1 MRRRILAGNWKM
13 NKSLQEVEA
22 FVLELEKEISGFKSE
37 SSSPEIFIAPPFPY
51 LHYLQTN
58 VSKFGINIGAQNCAN
73 TENGAFTGEVS
84 ASILKSVGC
93 NFVILGHSERRKYFS
108 ESDMEI
114 GQKVKLALLNG
125 MVPILCIGETL
136 EERENADFFSILKK
150 QLFVALND
158 CSDSSSLI
166 IAYEPVWAIGT
177 GKTATPSQAQ
187 EVHLFIRQILA
198 EKFGKI
204 GKEVPI
210 LYGGSCNPSN
220 AKELFSCPDID
231 GGLIGGASLKIND
244 FLSLFRCF

>member
-1 MRRRILAGNWKM
+1 MRRKILAGNWKM
-13 NKSLQEVEA
+13 NKSLQEVES
-22 FVLELEKEISGFKSE
+22 FVQEWESEFQGIEQKKS
-37 SSSPEIFIAPPFPY
+37 STEIFIAPSFPY
-51 LHYLQTN
+51 LQYLQAN
-58 VSKFGINIGAQNCAN
+58 VSKFGIKVGAQNCAN

-84 ASILKSVGC
+84 ASMLKSLGC

-108 ESDMEI
+108 ESDIEI
-114 GQKVKLALLNG
+114 GQKVKLAMING
-125 MVPILCIGETL
+125 LVPILCIGETL
-136 EERENADFFSILKK
+136 EEREKADFFSILEK
-150 QLFVALND
+150 QLLVALKD

-177 GKTATPSQAQ
+177 GKTASPNQAQ

-198 EKFGKI
+198 EKFGEI
-204 GKEVPI
+204 GREVPI